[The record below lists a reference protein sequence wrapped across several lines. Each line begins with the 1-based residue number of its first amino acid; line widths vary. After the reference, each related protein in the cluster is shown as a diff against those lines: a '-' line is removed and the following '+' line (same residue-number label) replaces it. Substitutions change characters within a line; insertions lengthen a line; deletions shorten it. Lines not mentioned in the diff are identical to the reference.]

1 MKAARDAWFEQFS
14 DVPVDQLVFLDEFGA
29 TTTMQRTHGR
39 AAPGERAVTQVP
51 HGHWKMISTIAAMSV
66 EGIVASGSFDGATD
80 TELFLTFV
88 RKALL
93 PILKPAQVVVM
104 NNLPAHKSPQIDQ
117 LIESIGAR
125 VLRLPPYSPDFNP
138 IEMAISKIKTLLR
151 KLARRSVDGLFT
163 GIGEALDSIQM
174 SDALNYI
181 THCGYA
187 TKRCKPL

>member
-1 MKAARDAWFEQFS
+1 
-14 DVPVDQLVFLDEFGA
+14 
-29 TTTMQRTHGR
+29 
-39 AAPGERAVTQVP
+39 
-51 HGHWKMISTIAAMSV
+51 
-66 EGIVASGSFDGATD
+66 
-80 TELFLTFV
+80 
-88 RKALL
+88 
-93 PILKPAQVVVM
+93 
-104 NNLPAHKSPQIDQ
+104 
-117 LIESIGAR
+117 

>member
-1 MKAARDAWFEQFS
+1 VKAARDAWFEQFS